1 MHTPT
6 IEGLQQDKV
15 RWNNITNL
23 TGNAAD
29 ASVIRSRNGDLSGA
43 PETTLQ
49 TLPPHVRL
57 IEMGTAF
64 WASKVVYAAARLG
77 LADTPL
83 GAALKTGATGAARS
97 SLLALGSPWL
107 AGEGRSPFPNNLGS
121 VNLSTVNGWP
131 FAVRGHQLQ
140 RATDQQAF
148 RT

>member
-6 IEGLQQDKV
+6 IEGLQQDQV
-15 RWNNITNL
+15 RCNNIT
-23 TGNAAD
+23 ASSWSVVD
-29 ASVIRSRNGDLSGA
+29 ASVIPTRNCDRSGV
-43 PETTLQ
+43 PETTSQ

-64 WASKVVYAAARLG
+64 WASKVVYAAAKLG

-83 GAALKTGATGAARS
+83 GAALKTGAPRSAGS
-97 SLLALGSPWL
+97 SLHALSSPWI
-107 AGEGRSPFPNNLGS
+107 AGEGRSPFPNDIGS
-121 VNLSTVNGWP
+121 VNLFTGNGWP
-131 FAVRGHQLQ
+131 FAGRRHQLQ